1 MEILSIVDIWKY
13 LSWLPN
19 FILKRV
25 FNPERL
31 SDLIY
36 LDIQPRNSPVS
47 ANLSEIS
54 DYRISFLVINMSP
67 FDVELDRSEIGFNC
81 AGTALKTHYIKK
93 TVFKAG
99 QVGTLF
105 VDGEITQ
112 SRAVQIA
119 KLYDENESRISFH
132 GEFNCD
138 LHNFTKV
145 IHQLEGVNVKYIN
158 AEWRRKQ
165 QEVA

>member
-19 FILKRV
+19 FLLKRV
-25 FNPERL
+25 FSPERL
-31 SDLIY
+31 GDLIY
-36 LDIQPRNSPVS
+36 LDVQSRHTPVS
-47 ANLSEIS
+47 ANLSDIS
-54 DYRISFLVINMSP
+54 DYSISFLVINMSP
-67 FDVELDRSEIGFNC
+67 FDVELDRAEVVFHC
-81 AGTALKTHYIKK
+81 AGTALKTQYIRK

-99 QVGTLF
+99 QVGTLY
-105 VDGEITQ
+105 VSDEI
-112 SRAVQIA
+112 SRARAEQIA
-119 KLYDENESRISFH
+119 KFYDKNDSRISFH

-145 IHQLEGVNVKYIN
+145 IHQLEGVNVKYTN
-158 AEWRRKQ
+158 AEWRRNQ